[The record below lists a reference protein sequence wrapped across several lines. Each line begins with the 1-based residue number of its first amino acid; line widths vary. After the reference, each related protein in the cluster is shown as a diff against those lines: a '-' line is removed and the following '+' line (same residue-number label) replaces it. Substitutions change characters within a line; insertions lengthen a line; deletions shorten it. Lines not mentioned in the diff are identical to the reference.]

1 MMITIPMIA
10 IMTLAVI
17 TSLSLP
23 VPTAGYY
30 TNAYAQEDEEQ
41 EQQQI
46 QIKDPNLHIELVS
59 DVLIDPTAIAFVGP
73 DDVLVLEKDGKV
85 QRIVDGK
92 LMSEPLLELTDV
104 TSKDEQGL
112 LGIAVSSA
120 RASNS
125 QVNSTENAV
134 YVFLYYT
141 RQGQNGA
148 ESADADTD
156 TDTDTASSQT
166 HNVVYRYELV
176 GNKLINPKLLTELPA
191 LPGPSHAGG
200 ALTIG
205 PDNNL
210 YIAVGEQR
218 PSSYK
223 GAESETK
230 AQNYVA
236 GKEPDG
242 RGGILRITQN
252 GEVVIADGIVGGFLL
267 GNEDPLNKYYAY
279 GIRNSFGIDFDP
291 VTGYLWDTENGPSC
305 CDEINLVLPGFNSG
319 WAKITGF
326 WPVDDSGLTA
336 QKDTEE
342 ILLSEEAAVSA
353 NPNTSYGLVDFDGK
367 GRYSNPEFVW
377 YPAVGPT
384 AIKFFTSDK
393 LGKEYQ
399 NDMFVAD
406 AAEGRIYHFDL
417 NENRTSLVVGEG
429 ELADKI
435 ADTIQ
440 ELEYITFAQGFGIIT
455 DLEVGPH
462 DGYLYVVS
470 GVRED
475 KGMIHRIVTG
485 SM

>member
-1 MMITIPMIA
+1 MITMTMIA
-10 IMTLAVI
+10 IMTLAAI
-17 TSLSLP
+17 TSSLLLL
-23 VPTAGYY
+23 PTAGYY
-30 TNAYAQEDEEQ
+30 INAYAQEDVQ
-41 EQQQI
+41 EQQQQL

-59 DVLIDPTAIAFVGP
+59 DLLIDPTAMAFVGP
-73 DDVLVLEKDGKV
+73 DDFLVLEKDGRV

-92 LMSEPLLELTDV
+92 LMNEPLLELTDV
-104 TSKDEQGL
+104 IAKEDEQGL
-112 LGIAVSSA
+112 LGIDVSSVA
-120 RASNS
+120 PSNS
-125 QVNSTENAV
+125 QANSTENAV
-134 YVFLYYT
+134 YIFLYYT
-141 RQGQNGA
+141 RQ
-148 ESADADTD
+148 ED
-156 TDTDTASSQT
+156 DTASSQKN
-166 HNVVYRYELV
+166 NVVYRYELL
-176 GNKLINPKLLTELPA
+176 GNKLINPILLLELPA
-191 LPGPSHAGG
+191 LPGPSHVGG
-200 ALTIG
+200 ALTTG

-210 YIAVGEQR
+210 YISVGEQR

-230 AQNYVA
+230 AQNYVG

-252 GEVVIADGIVGGFLL
+252 GEIVDNIGIL
-267 GNEDPLNKYYAY
+267 GDQHPLDMYYAY

-305 CDEINLVLPGFNSG
+305 CDEINLVQPGFNSG

-336 QKDTEE
+336 QTDEE
-342 ILLSEEAAVSA
+342 MILSEQADVST
-353 NPNTSYGLVDFDGK
+353 NPSTSYGLVDFDGK

-377 YPAVGPT
+377 YTAVGPT
-384 AIKFFTSDK
+384 AIKFLTSDK

-406 AAEGRIYHFDL
+406 AVGRIYHFDL
-417 NENRTSLVVGEG
+417 NENRTSLVLDEG
-429 ELADKI
+429 ELAEKV
-435 ADTIQ
+435 ADTTQ
-440 ELEYITFAQGFGIIT
+440 ELEHITFAEGFGIIT

-475 KGMIHRIVTG
+475 KGMLHRIVTS
-485 SM
+485 SME

>member
-1 MMITIPMIA
+1 MIA
-10 IMTLAVI
+10 IMTLAAI
-17 TSLSLP
+17 TSSILP
-23 VPTAGYY
+23 LPTTQYY
-30 TNAYAQEDEEQ
+30 INAYAQDEEDDEQEQ
-41 EQQQI
+41 EQQQM
-46 QIKDPNLHIELVS
+46 QVNDPNLQIELVS

-73 DDVLVLEKDGKV
+73 DDILVLEKDGRV

-92 LMSEPLLELTDV
+92 LMSVPLLELTDV

-112 LGIAVSSA
+112 LGIAVSSVA
-120 RASNS
+120 ASNS
-125 QVNSTENAV
+125 QVNSTKNPV

-141 RQGQNGA
+141 REEGA
-148 ESADADTD
+148 DSADDDDADIAT
-156 TDTDTASSQT
+156 SQK

-176 GNKLINPKLLTELPA
+176 DNKLINPKLLTELPA

-223 GAESETK
+223 GAESETR
-230 AQNYVA
+230 AQNYVD
-236 GKEPDG
+236 GKQPDG
-242 RGGILRITQN
+242 RGGILRITLDGQP
-252 GEVVIADGIVGGFLL
+252 VADSGIIGQ
-267 GNEDPLNKYYAY
+267 GNPLDLYYAY

-291 VTGYLWDTENGPSC
+291 VTGNLWDTENGPSC
-305 CDEINLVLPGFNSG
+305 CDEINLVQPGFNSG

-326 WPVDDSGLTA
+326 WAVDSSGLTA
-336 QKDTEE
+336 QKEE
-342 ILLSEEAAVSA
+342 EQILLSEEGDVSA
-353 NPNTSYGLVDFDGK
+353 NPPDSSYGLVDFDGK

-384 AIKFFTSDK
+384 AIKFLSSDR
-393 LGKEYQ
+393 LGKQYQ

-417 NENRTSLVVGEG
+417 NENRTSLVLDGG
-429 ELADKI
+429 QLADKI

-440 ELEYITFAQGFGIIT
+440 ELEPITFAEGFGIIT

-475 KGMIHRIVTG
+475 MGMIHIIITG
-485 SM
+485 SME